1 MPTPASENPLE
12 RIPPHDEAAE
22 MGVLGSMLCDA
33 HAAGVGVEL
42 IVADDFY
49 LPRHQVLFALLAEL
63 HQHQPDLDPL
73 FVKSELERR
82 ALVERIGGRETL
94 GKLIEGT
101 PTPANI
107 ERYCRI
113 VRDRAIERSLL
124 QTAGQII
131 QLTQRPEPGET
142 SQDLVQRA
150 EELIFKIADTRSGN
164 EPVSIVSVM
173 NQVLTEIDRHVEA
186 KKEGKEIPS
195 PAIPTHLLQL
205 DKMFAGGMWP
215 GEVTVVAARPS
226 VGKTTL
232 ALNIAFRVASKSK
245 IPTCIFS
252 MEMPKE
258 QISKNLLC
266 LAIAESELRN
276 DPHITSTMMRRYEF
290 DDKMYQTV
298 KYAVQSMREV
308 PVFIDDSPG
317 LTPGELRA
325 RARRLHHRDGV
336 RLILIDYLQ
345 LMQAGKHHDNREQAV
360 AELSRQVKQLARE
373 LSIPVVLLS
382 QLRRPIQGQ
391 EAQRPNL
398 TDLRESGAIEQDA
411 DVVVMLHREMEN
423 RLMTRKAWA
432 IVQKNRNGEI
442 GDTELAYWPEQFRFH
457 NYSAEVEQA
466 GVPVGATA

>member
-1 MPTPASENPLE
+1 
-12 RIPPHDEAAE
+12 
-22 MGVLGSMLCDA
+22 
-33 HAAGVGVEL
+33 
-42 IVADDFY
+42 
-49 LPRHQVLFALLAEL
+49 
-63 HQHQPDLDPL
+63 
-73 FVKSELERR
+73 
-82 ALVERIGGRETL
+82 
-94 GKLIEGT
+94 
-101 PTPANI
+101 
-107 ERYCRI
+107 
-113 VRDRAIERSLL
+113 
-124 QTAGQII
+124 
-131 QLTQRPEPGET
+131 
-142 SQDLVQRA
+142 
-150 EELIFKIADTRSGN
+150 
-164 EPVSIVSVM
+164 
-173 NQVLTEIDRHVEA
+173 
-186 KKEGKEIPS
+186 
-195 PAIPTHLLQL
+195 
-205 DKMFAGGMWP
+205 
-215 GEVTVVAARPS
+215 
-226 VGKTTL
+226 
-232 ALNIAFRVASKSK
+232 
-245 IPTCIFS
+245 